1 MKYRKLLIQIY
12 KDFNNRNIDAIS
24 ASMIHEVSWPNAW
37 EGGYIKGIDQL
48 RNYWTR
54 QWMELEPTVHPIAFK
69 DIGEN
74 RVEVEV
80 KQIVKDKSGKLLFDG
95 MVTHT
100 YTFENGLIKSMETG
114 QPG

>member
-1 MKYRKLLIQIY
+1 MKYRELLIQIY

-24 ASMIHEVSWPNAW
+24 GSMIHEVNWPNGW
-37 EGGYIKGIDQL
+37 EGGYIKGVDQL

-54 QWMELEPTVHPIAFK
+54 QWMELEPIVHPIAFK
-69 DIGEN
+69 NIGEN
-74 RVEVEV
+74 QVEVEV

-95 MVTHT
+95 LVTHT